1 MGCPISTLASKPA
14 VDTSEE
20 IALVNLTDSQ
30 KEIIKESWSSI
41 QRDITRAGII
51 LFVRLFESHPEC
63 KEVFFEFREVDDVEM
78 LRVNKELRAHG
89 LRVMSFIEKS
99 VARLDE
105 PERLEMLA
113 FDLGRKHYNYRAI
126 PKYFMYVMPE
136 FIRAIQPILK
146 GGLTPELED
155 AWKALFLYLTGMM
168 RQGYL
173 EEERRQTHER
183 GPTSIPSSSVRSHH
197 AI

>member
-14 VDTSEE
+14 VNSSEE
-20 IALVNLTDSQ
+20 IALVRLTDNQ
-30 KEIIKESWSSI
+30 KEMIKQSWSSI

-63 KEVFFEFREVDDVEM
+63 KEVFFEFREVDDIEM

-99 VARLDE
+99 VARLEE
-105 PERLEMLA
+105 PERLEKLA
-113 FDLGRKHYNYRAI
+113 FELGRKHYNYRAI

-146 GGLTPELED
+146 DGLTPELED
-155 AWKALFLYLTGMM
+155 AWKALFMYLTGMM

-173 EEERRQTHER
+173 EEEKRQNPR
-183 GPTSIPSSSVRSHH
+183 GPPSIRASSVKSN